1 MVCGDWADDFGL
13 HLDAEEWWIFDCVHL
28 GIAHVFVEHDLGI
41 GDVHHYGSGSGGEGL
56 NMNIEINKE
65 ELVDAILAELDLSDL
80 AGELE
85 LRSVAE
91 HIDMDELGDIVAEKL
106 KAEESGEDVDQ
117 LETRVDSLEGTVESI
132 VRENDKAHQQT
143 RAIVY
148 EYRSELSHRCEE
160 LEEEVRH
167 LKEQLAKLGPLV
179 KLVDKLKKLERL
191 LG

>member
-1 MVCGDWADDFGL
+1 MAEVTFSEGECRDIADQ
-13 HLDAEEWWIFDCVHL
+13 
-28 GIAHVFVEHDLGI
+28 
-41 GDVHHYGSGSGGEGL
+41 
-56 NMNIEINKE
+56 
-65 ELVDAILAELDLSDL
+65 LDLQAL
-80 AGELE
+80 ARELE
-85 LRSVAE
+85 LKDLAE
-91 HIDMDELGDIVAEKL
+91 HVDMDELADVLAEKL

-117 LETRVDSLEGTVESI
+117 LETRVDTLEDTVESI
-132 VRENDKAHQQT
+132 VHENDKAHQQT